1 MIKKLKIK
9 FIVIIMSLMTIVL
22 LLIFGAIN
30 ITMFKTGERQSINM
44 MRDIAKNDGM
54 MGFDRKPNQPIDFDN
69 PVKKP
74 TRQIYLSVKLN
85 QNNECFEIISDKN
98 LSLTQDDI
106 LSLVDTVLEKNKDIG
121 KLDDFH
127 YLIQSA
133 SYGKIIVFLDNSTE
147 MNMTYRL
154 LWTSLGIGIAS
165 LVAVFIISLFLSSW
179 AIKPV
184 KTAFEAQRQFVAD
197 ASHELKTPLTIV
209 ATNADV
215 LGGEIGENKW
225 LGYIKAEAQRMAL
238 LVNDLLYLAK
248 ADSTENVY
256 HMSDFDLSN
265 IVMNASL
272 PFESVAFESSKTLTF
287 EIQEGIYYKGDE
299 SRIKQVVVI
308 LLDNAIKN
316 ANENGDVKVSL
327 SVQSGKKVIT
337 VYNTGEGVDEEEA
350 EKLFKRFYRGDSSRA
365 RETGG
370 YGLGLSIAKTI
381 VDAHKGKITIE
392 GEKGKWVSFIV
403 TL

>member
-1 MIKKLKIK
+1 
-9 FIVIIMSLMTIVL
+9 
-22 LLIFGAIN
+22 
-30 ITMFKTGERQSINM
+30 
-44 MRDIAKNDGM
+44 
-54 MGFDRKPNQPIDFDN
+54 
-69 PVKKP
+69 
-74 TRQIYLSVKLN
+74 
-85 QNNECFEIISDKN
+85 
-98 LSLTQDDI
+98 
-106 LSLVDTVLEKNKDIG
+106 
-121 KLDDFH
+121 
-127 YLIQSA
+127 
-133 SYGKIIVFLDNSTE
+133 
-147 MNMTYRL
+147 
-154 LWTSLGIGIAS
+154 
-165 LVAVFIISLFLSSW
+165 
-179 AIKPV
+179 
-184 KTAFEAQRQFVAD
+184 
-197 ASHELKTPLTIV
+197 
-209 ATNADV
+209 
-215 LGGEIGENKW
+215 
-225 LGYIKAEAQRMAL
+225 MAL

-265 IVMNASL
+265 IVMSASL

-299 SRIKQVVVI
+299 SRIKQVIVI

-327 SVQSGKKVIT
+327 SVQNGKKVIT

-350 EKLFKRFYRGDSSRA
+350 KKLFKRFYRGDSSRA